1 MDERFWLS
9 STFSFEHS
17 QLSQHDHF
25 PLNGQV
31 QVQDTP
37 FLFFKNQ
44 PFIPFHVMS
53 SSKPRVGLSIALGF
67 RPFFVRRQSRPFAT
81 DVWASSLD
89 HWINFVVLRC
99 HWAKK
104 IKVDGRNP
112 AEPAI
117 STPRFFGSR
126 NLGGDFWKNT
136 VGREDVLDDEA
147 RLLDFRTIYLKVKIL
162 SCRELM
168 FQTWNLLQFW
178 GHGLR
183 MFNNISPA
191 FEMTVDTSAAARVD
205 VQPFVS
211 PLTSHTV

>member
-1 MDERFWLS
+1 M
-9 STFSFEHS
+9 
-17 QLSQHDHF
+17 
-25 PLNGQV
+25 
-31 QVQDTP
+31 
-37 FLFFKNQ
+37 
-44 PFIPFHVMS
+44 
-53 SSKPRVGLSIALGF
+53 
-67 RPFFVRRQSRPFAT
+67 
-81 DVWASSLD
+81 
-89 HWINFVVLRC
+89 
-99 HWAKK
+99 AKK

-117 STPRFFGSR
+117 SSPRFLGSR

-162 SCRELM
+162 SCKELM